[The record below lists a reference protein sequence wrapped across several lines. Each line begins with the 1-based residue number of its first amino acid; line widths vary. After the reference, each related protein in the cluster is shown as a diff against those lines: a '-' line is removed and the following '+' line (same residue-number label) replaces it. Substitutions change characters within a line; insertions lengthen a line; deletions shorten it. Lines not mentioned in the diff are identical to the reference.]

1 MNQVFKNLLIALSIG
16 FLLVSC
22 EEVINVDLD
31 PGKSE
36 LAVDA
41 LLNFEDGPQTVRL
54 TMTGGYFDQSKAQP
68 ATGAVVRI
76 SSNLGQNYVFS
87 EDPANPGNYRID
99 SLNGKPGELFTLRI
113 DYKGESFEA
122 KSARVRGTAIDTL
135 YAELRESQFGQKAG
149 WYANLVVRDSV
160 GAGDFYWIRTTLN
173 GQKSRRTQNLGQ
185 SLGADAAFDIGSADG
200 LEFIYPLRNSIN
212 LNEPYLQGDLLE
224 VEVLSIDYE
233 NWRFLKEMDTQLN
246 NVGLFAEPI
255 ANVRGNIKNVNANSE
270 TKAQG
275 TFGMARVSRGSVIF
289 P

>member
-1 MNQVFKNLLIALSIG
+1 
-16 FLLVSC
+16 
-22 EEVINVDLD
+22 
-31 PGKSE
+31 
-36 LAVDA
+36 
-41 LLNFEDGPQTVRL
+41 
-54 TMTGGYFDQSKAQP
+54 
-68 ATGAVVRI
+68 
-76 SSNLGQNYVFS
+76 
-87 EDPANPGNYRID
+87 NYRID